1 MIAFYYIL
9 FLKPPQEII
18 RNIDNIHFI
27 FSIPVHFSTKQN
39 PQIQDSFSVNT
50 SKNAALLH
58 TAAHLSLIFIMIAD
72 FKACGGF
79 VLVATGLR
87 IMKVKD
93 FPVADMT
100 LGMVLVMPV
109 SFLWVTFLLLLIG

>member
-1 MIAFYYIL
+1 
-9 FLKPPQEII
+9 
-18 RNIDNIHFI
+18 
-27 FSIPVHFSTKQN
+27 
-39 PQIQDSFSVNT
+39 
-50 SKNAALLH
+50 
-58 TAAHLSLIFIMIAD
+58 MIAD

-100 LGMVLVMPV
+100 LAMVLVMPV
-109 SFLWVTFLLLLIG
+109 SYLWVTYLLPLIA